1 MQLTWEF
8 SVVDVAVIVGI
19 VIVIALFVVSFYLSR
34 RLHRLEI
41 DHKFFKERWQQI
53 EDLLLKKGNEMN
65 YKLAIIEADKLL
77 DHALTILNF
86 PGKTTAERLQFATYK
101 HADLKH
107 VWWAHKV
114 RNMVVHEVKYEIN
127 SGSTRKV
134 ISLFKRALKTLDC
147 L

>member
-8 SVVDVAVIVGI
+8 SVVDVAVIAGI
-19 VIVIALFVVSFYLSR
+19 VIVIALFVVSFYFSR
-34 RLHRLEI
+34 RLHRNEV

-53 EDLLLKKGNEMN
+53 EGLFLQKGNEMN

-86 PGKTTAERLQFATYK
+86 PGTTTAERLQFATYK
-101 HADLKH
+101 FADLKH

-114 RNMVVHEVKYEIN
+114 RNMVVHEVKYEI
-127 SGSTRKV
+127 SAGSARKV
-134 ISLFKRALKTLDC
+134 VSLFKRALKTLDC

>member
-8 SVVDVAVIVGI
+8 SVVDFAVIVGI
-19 VIVIALFVVSFYLSR
+19 IIVVTLFLISFYLSR
-34 RLHRLEI
+34 RLHRNEV

-53 EDLLLKKGNEMN
+53 EGLLLQKGNEMN

-77 DHALTILNF
+77 DHALIVLNF
-86 PGKTTAERLQFATYK
+86 PGKTTAERLQFASYK

-114 RNMVVHEVKYEIN
+114 RNMVVHDVKYEIS
-127 SGSTRKV
+127 SGATRKV
-134 ISLFKRALKTLDC
+134 IGLFKRALKTLDC